1 MTLAEQQRIKRKL
14 DDYVDDDL
22 DLASSSSSSF
32 VRMRKDDRNPNPQPQ
47 PQNPI
52 QFFVRTI
59 SGGTTLVLRGYP
71 HDTIE
76 LIHRKIHSATGI
88 PIMDQRLIYC
98 GKQLQS
104 EHTLS
109 HYRITNDAGLHLV
122 ARMRSTGHPLVW
134 QLVDDLVSVIC
145 RACRG
150 VVGQGASTSIKL
162 KLTEFLNMLPTT
174 DDHDHD
180 DDHDHNHNHNH
191 RDRSAAPYLDIFL
204 SSSAPAALVMLYFS
218 PHPGNKECAL
228 DSVQHFIK
236 SLPRLIYSQFA
247 PILLDFCKLLRRAAF
262 HDDPL
267 YKLCRTSLAS
277 MVHYINLATRNSNAS
292 SYNNMAIALPDIFPF
307 MNELA
312 TKLSQDLVS
321 SMESVSNS
329 GPSSSDVH
337 DFGAF
342 LQPLRSAII
351 GHGTPLPVENSHN
364 PWYSDEVGCLYT
376 IFLDLLGKV
385 QACLN
390 RVEEHMK
397 VRKEKGDGGWDQYL
411 CILKELHHIA
421 VLYQGA
427 EDKFWMSLRCNKVS
441 MCYLIVRYAKRGED
455 HKWILEHKELTDF
468 ASRRHLVMMLLPE
481 VKDEYEEL
489 HEMLIDRSQL
499 LAESFEYISGAEPG
513 ALRSGLFME
522 FKNEEATGPGVLR
535 EWFFLVCQAIFD
547 PQNALFLVCP
557 NDRRRFFPNPASKV
571 DPMHLRYFKFA
582 GRVIALALMHKMQVG
597 IVFDRAFFLQL
608 GGVDVCLEDIK
619 DADPYLYSSC
629 KQILDMDARAVDE
642 DALGLTFV
650 WEAEELGSMKLL
662 ELVPDGKLISVN
674 SRNRKEYVDLLVKHR
689 FVTSVAQQVTEFARG
704 FTDIVTSEEIR
715 KLCFKS
721 LLLEDLDGMLHGS
734 ESPISVEDWKAHTE
748 YNGYKCTDPQIKW
761 FWKIVGEM
769 TAEQRKVLLFFWT
782 SVKYLP
788 VEGFCGLASRLYI
801 YKSGEGDRLPS
812 SHTCFFRICFPA
824 YPSMAVMQQRLN
836 IITQQHVACSFGTW

>member
-351 GHGTPLPVENSHN
+351 GHGTPLP
-364 PWYSDEVGCLYT
+364 
-376 IFLDLLGKV
+376 
-385 QACLN
+385 
-390 RVEEHMK
+390 
-397 VRKEKGDGGWDQYL
+397 
-411 CILKELHHIA
+411 
-421 VLYQGA
+421 
-427 EDKFWMSLRCNKVS
+427 
-441 MCYLIVRYAKRGED
+441 
-455 HKWILEHKELTDF
+455 
-468 ASRRHLVMMLLPE
+468 E

-824 YPSMAVMQQRLN
+824 YRQWL
-836 IITQQHVACSFGTW
+836 